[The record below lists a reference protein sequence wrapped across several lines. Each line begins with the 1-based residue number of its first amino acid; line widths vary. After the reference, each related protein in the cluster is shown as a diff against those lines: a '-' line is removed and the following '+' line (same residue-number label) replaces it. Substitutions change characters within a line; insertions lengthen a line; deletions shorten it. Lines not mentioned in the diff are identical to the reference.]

1 MLREE
6 QNRLL
11 KGLINHLD
19 LKTNVDAGGI
29 MRTPADTYTCEER
42 FNLEWESFFKN
53 HPQIIGLSGDLAEP
67 NSFLTVEEFG
77 SSIIAVRDSAVSYTH
92 LTLPTILLV

>member
-1 MLREE
+1 MLKEE

-53 HPQIIGLSGDLAEP
+53 HPQ
-67 NSFLTVEEFG
+67 TQ
-77 SSIIAVRDSAVSYTH
+77 
-92 LTLPTILLV
+92 

>member
-53 HPQIIGLSGDLAEP
+53 HPQIIGP
-67 NSFLTVEEFG
+67 
-77 SSIIAVRDSAVSYTH
+77 VSYTH
-92 LTLPTILLV
+92 LTLPTILRV